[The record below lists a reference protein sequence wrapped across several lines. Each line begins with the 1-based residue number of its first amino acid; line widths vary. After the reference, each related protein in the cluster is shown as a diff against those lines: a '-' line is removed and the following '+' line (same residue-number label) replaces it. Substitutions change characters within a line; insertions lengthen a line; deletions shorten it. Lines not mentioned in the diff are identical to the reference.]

1 MVGWFWPRVSH
12 EVAAKVETEAG
23 GRERGRRES
32 IPSMEKAGDS
42 RDAL

>member
-1 MVGWFWPRVSH
+1 MAGWFWLRVSH
-12 EVAAKVETEAG
+12 EVAVKVETEARRR
-23 GRERGRRES
+23 GRARRES